1 MGPADCNHSEKYCSG
16 QCMSVTPRYFHWPSS
31 ADELLAET
39 CVSIEPCRVL
49 SCGCFLLKRCFK
61 STRSTRC
68 SEVTNHRVRAGGIF
82 TFSRNERSGV
92 QGMCR
97 QTVGSVESV
106 EIEEELLEFKLIER
120 LTFLEY
126 LPVKA
131 GVRKSSSSP
140 ELTALEF
147 DPRSTST
154 GPAQKETW
162 GRQASV
168 STDRSSGATWNRQV
182 SATTVCSS
190 SAAWSRQE
198 SADIRCLT
206 FHDTLVNAAS
216 TKSDNS
222 DPIATDFADLA
233 IPETGSSGSELG
245 AGQWSVGSALH
256 SQGDCKPCA

>member
-1 MGPADCNHSEKYCSG
+1 
-16 QCMSVTPRYFHWPSS
+16 MSVTPRYFHWPSF

-68 SEVTNHRVRAGGIF
+68 SEVTNHRVCAGGIF

-147 DPRSTST
+147 DPHSTST
-154 GPAQKETW
+154 RPAQKETW
-162 GRQASV
+162 G
-168 STDRSSGATWNRQV
+168 RQV

-190 SAAWSRQE
+190 SATWSRQE

-206 FHDTLVNAAS
+206 FHDTLVSAAS

-222 DPIATDFADLA
+222 DPIATGFADLA

>member
-1 MGPADCNHSEKYCSG
+1 
-16 QCMSVTPRYFHWPSS
+16 MSVTPRYFHWPSF

-68 SEVTNHRVRAGGIF
+68 SEVTNHRVCAGGIF

-147 DPRSTST
+147 DPHSTST
-154 GPAQKETW
+154 RPAQKETW
-162 GRQASV
+162 G
-168 STDRSSGATWNRQV
+168 RQV

-190 SAAWSRQE
+190 SATWSRQE

-206 FHDTLVNAAS
+206 FHDTLVSAAS
-216 TKSDNS
+216 AKSDNS

>member
-1 MGPADCNHSEKYCSG
+1 
-16 QCMSVTPRYFHWPSS
+16 MSVTPRYFHWPSF

-68 SEVTNHRVRAGGIF
+68 SEVTNHRVCAGGIF

-147 DPRSTST
+147 DPHSTST
-154 GPAQKETW
+154 RPAQKETW
-162 GRQASV
+162 G
-168 STDRSSGATWNRQV
+168 RQV

-190 SAAWSRQE
+190 SATWSRQE

-216 TKSDNS
+216 AKSDNS

>member
-1 MGPADCNHSEKYCSG
+1 
-16 QCMSVTPRYFHWPSS
+16 MSVTPRYFHWPSF

-68 SEVTNHRVRAGGIF
+68 SEVPNHRVRAGGIF

-92 QGMCR
+92 QGMYQ
-97 QTVGSVESV
+97 QTVESV

-147 DPRSTST
+147 DPHSTRT
-154 GPAQKETW
+154 RPAQKETW

-190 SAAWSRQE
+190 SATWSR
-198 SADIRCLT
+198 S
-206 FHDTLVNAAS
+206 AAS

>member
-16 QCMSVTPRYFHWPSS
+16 QCMSVTPGYFHWLSF

-68 SEVTNHRVRAGGIF
+68 SEVTNHRVCAGGIF
-82 TFSRNERSGV
+82 TFSRNERSGF
-92 QGMCR
+92 QGMCQ
-97 QTVGSVESV
+97 QTLESA

-120 LTFLEY
+120 WTFLEY
-126 LPVKA
+126 LPEKA

-147 DPRSTST
+147 DPHSTST
-154 GPAQKETW
+154 GTAQKETW
-162 GRQASV
+162 GRHASV
-168 STDRSSGATWNRQV
+168 STGRSSGAT
-182 SATTVCSS
+182 
-190 SAAWSRQE
+190 WSRQE

-233 IPETGSSGSELG
+233 IPDTGSSGSELG

>member
-68 SEVTNHRVRAGGIF
+68 SEVPNHRVRAGGIF

-92 QGMCR
+92 QGKYQ
-97 QTVGSVESV
+97 QTVESV

-120 LTFLEY
+120 WTFLEY

-147 DPRSTST
+147 DPHSTRT
-154 GPAQKETW
+154 RPAQKE
-162 GRQASV
+162 
-168 STDRSSGATWNRQV
+168 N
-182 SATTVCSS
+182 
-190 SAAWSRQE
+190 
-198 SADIRCLT
+198 
-206 FHDTLVNAAS
+206 
-216 TKSDNS
+216 
-222 DPIATDFADLA
+222 
-233 IPETGSSGSELG
+233 LG
-245 AGQWSVGSALH
+245 PAGQCQHRSFLWCHLEPTGKIPRHFGQCCFHEV
-256 SQGDCKPCA
+256 

>member
-1 MGPADCNHSEKYCSG
+1 
-16 QCMSVTPRYFHWPSS
+16 MSVTPRYFHWPSS

-68 SEVTNHRVRAGGIF
+68 SEVPNHRVRAGGIF

-92 QGMCR
+92 QGMYQ
-97 QTVGSVESV
+97 QTVESV

-147 DPRSTST
+147 DPHSTST
-154 GPAQKETW
+154 RPAQKETW
-162 GRQASV
+162 G
-168 STDRSSGATWNRQV
+168 RQV

-190 SAAWSRQE
+190 SATWSRQE

-216 TKSDNS
+216 AKSDNS

>member
-1 MGPADCNHSEKYCSG
+1 
-16 QCMSVTPRYFHWPSS
+16 MSVTPRYFHWPSF

-68 SEVTNHRVRAGGIF
+68 SEVTNHRVCAGGIF

-147 DPRSTST
+147 DPHSTST
-154 GPAQKETW
+154 RPAQKETW
-162 GRQASV
+162 G
-168 STDRSSGATWNRQV
+168 RQV

-190 SAAWSRQE
+190 SATWSRQE

-206 FHDTLVNAAS
+206 FHDTLVSAAS

>member
-1 MGPADCNHSEKYCSG
+1 
-16 QCMSVTPRYFHWPSS
+16 MSVTPRYFHWPSF

-68 SEVTNHRVRAGGIF
+68 SEVTNHRVCAGGIF

-120 LTFLEY
+120 LTFLEC

-147 DPRSTST
+147 DPHSTST
-154 GPAQKETW
+154 RPAQKETW
-162 GRQASV
+162 G
-168 STDRSSGATWNRQV
+168 RQV

-190 SAAWSRQE
+190 SATWSRQE

-206 FHDTLVNAAS
+206 FHDTLVSAAS

>member
-1 MGPADCNHSEKYCSG
+1 
-16 QCMSVTPRYFHWPSS
+16 
-31 ADELLAET
+31 
-39 CVSIEPCRVL
+39 
-49 SCGCFLLKRCFK
+49 
-61 STRSTRC
+61 
-68 SEVTNHRVRAGGIF
+68 
-82 TFSRNERSGV
+82 
-92 QGMCR
+92 MCR

-126 LPVKA
+126 HPVKA

-256 SQGDCKPCA
+256 SQGDCKPCAWFWRPGGCTRGESCQHCHLCPRGALQKRKRQNRQLLKALRKSTVATP